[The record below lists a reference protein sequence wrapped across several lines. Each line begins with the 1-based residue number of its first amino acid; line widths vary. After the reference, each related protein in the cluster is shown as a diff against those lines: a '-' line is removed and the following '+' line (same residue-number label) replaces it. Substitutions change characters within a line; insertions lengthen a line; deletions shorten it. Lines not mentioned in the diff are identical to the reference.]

1 MELVN
6 SLSYI
11 RIMGPERI
19 ELLTDRDRECLR
31 LLRGPDRDRT
41 SKEIARILGVSHH
54 SVDKRMKNI
63 LKLLGVSTRFEAA
76 SVLSSYEGAP
86 SQTGYQGLV
95 PQSPEVAE
103 PPKSEDQSTS
113 TQGGWPTSRTLPVLR
128 HGRRRNHLSPV
139 ERLGWIAIL
148 SFIILLA
155 VANFFNALG
164 LVHDLTNGLVS

>member
-1 MELVN
+1 
-6 SLSYI
+6 
-11 RIMGPERI
+11 MGPERI

-41 SKEIARILGVSHH
+41 SKEIGRILGVSHH

-76 SVLSSYEGAP
+76 SVLSAYEGTSP
-86 SQTGYQGLV
+86 QTGYQGLV
-95 PQSPEVAE
+95 PQPPELVE

-128 HGRRRNHLSPV
+128 HGRRRNDLSSV
-139 ERLGWIAIL
+139 ERLGWIGVL
-148 SFIILLA
+148 SLLIMLA

-164 LVHDLTNGLVS
+164 VLHSLTTIVR